1 MPVLSWGKGVS
12 AQDRISVA
20 EEFPRSRCCIVKDRR
35 SVGACGDRASVRHL
49 EISVQF
55 SAGALY
61 LYHNK
66 G

>member
-1 MPVLSWGKGVS
+1 MPGCPGGRLFPPRAEVS
-12 AQDRISVA
+12 VT
-20 EEFPRSRCCIVKDRR
+20 EEFPRIRCGIVKDRR